1 MSLGFLRPAVE
12 WRRIVL
18 LYAIL
23 WVNERL
29 DDHGRSINSNRV
41 HKFNDL
47 LLILWYIGKK
57 MKRRNGL

>member
-1 MSLGFLRPAVE
+1 MAVE

-41 HKFNDL
+41 HKLFNDL
-47 LLILWYIGKK
+47 LVILWYISKK
-57 MKRRNGL
+57 MKSRNRL

>member
-1 MSLGFLRPAVE
+1 ME

-23 WVNERL
+23 WINERL

-47 LLILWYIGKK
+47 LVILWYIGKK